1 MNNKILKK
9 SDETVNKYLLLV
21 MSDLQIFT
29 NIKSICICS
38 AFMNLIT
45 PS

>member
-21 MSDLQIFT
+21 MSDLQILKVF
-29 NIKSICICS
+29 IFV
-38 AFMNLIT
+38 ALL
-45 PS
+45 